1 MANMTL
7 LYILED
13 DESHRPGTSTRL
25 PTRHKRFVGW
35 WARQNSNPDL
45 YRVKVRISITCGQ
58 RSCVFRDLQESVW
71 TPIGRQE
78 AFVVG
83 ERVQDAI
90 VTVFCFLSSMI
101 FLRVRRRLALA
112 SLS

>member
-1 MANMTL
+1 MV
-7 LYILED
+7 
-13 DESHRPGTSTRL
+13 G
-25 PTRHKRFVGW
+25 PTE
-35 WARQNSNPDL
+35 L
-45 YRVKVRISITCGQ
+45 
-58 RSCVFRDLQESVW
+58 ESVTSIVSRYEYQLLAGSALVFSVTCRNLIW
-71 TPIGRQE
+71 TLIGRQE

-101 FLRVRRRLALA
+101 FLPMRRRLALA